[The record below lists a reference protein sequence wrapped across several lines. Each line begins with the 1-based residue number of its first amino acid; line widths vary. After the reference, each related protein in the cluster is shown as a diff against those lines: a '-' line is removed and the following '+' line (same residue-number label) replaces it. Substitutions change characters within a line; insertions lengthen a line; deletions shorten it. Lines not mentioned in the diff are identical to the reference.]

1 MSLTEAAAAEPG
13 ARPEANPSGEAQPAH
28 EPALV
33 ARARAGDA
41 DAWAALV
48 GNHQEPVF
56 RLAYLILGDAADAED
71 VAQEAFVR
79 AYLALARFDANR
91 PLRPWLLSIAAN
103 LARNRRRSL
112 GRYWAAMQRAF
123 LAEPRRHHAPP
134 ERTPASDARRLR
146 EAVGRL
152 RPDARDVVYLRY
164 FLGLSEAETAAA
176 LDIPPGTAKSRH
188 SRALAQLRAII
199 DADYPD
205 LREALGND

>member
-13 ARPEANPSGEAQPAH
+13 ARPEASPPGEV
-28 EPALV
+28 ALV

-48 GNHQEPVF
+48 GDHQEPVF

-79 AYLALARFDANR
+79 AYLALARFDAAR
-91 PLRPWLLSIAAN
+91 PLRPWLLSITAN

-164 FLGLSEAETAAA
+164 FLGLSEAETAVA
-176 LDIPPGTAKSRH
+176 LDIPTGTAKSRH

-199 DADYPD
+199 AADYPD
-205 LREALGND
+205 LREALGDD